1 MSIFNKYFF
10 IKVRSQSYVLKRPYP
25 VLNDL
30 LYEYGGIDTYHHPTR
45 SATDLILLKHKKM
58 A

>member
-10 IKVRSQSYVLKRPYP
+10 IKVRSQIYVLKGPYP